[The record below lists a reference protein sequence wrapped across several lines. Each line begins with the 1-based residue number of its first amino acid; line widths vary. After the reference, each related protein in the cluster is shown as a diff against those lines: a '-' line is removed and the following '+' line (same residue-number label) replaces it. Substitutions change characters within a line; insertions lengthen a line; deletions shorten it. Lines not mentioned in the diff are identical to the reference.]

1 MESIEEETINLNPLE
16 HLELNKN
23 ELKNVQKILQ
33 KLELKLNLIMNKL
46 GIKEEKKPIDL
57 IELYGL
63 KPLSFYENK
72 N

>member
-1 MESIEEETINLNPLE
+1 MDPEVKHINLNPLE
-16 HLELNKN
+16 HLELNKK

-33 KLELKLNLIMNKL
+33 ELELKLNLIMDKL
-46 GIKEEKKPIDL
+46 DIKEEKKPIDL

-63 KPLSFYENK
+63 KPSSFYKNK